1 MDAKWYALGAAAGLL
16 ALAVLSPSPF
26 NRDSLAVT
34 TPKQLVTLSPLLA
47 PAAAGDLSRPGAM
60 MPRGVPPELTAAML
74 KAPYGGIPDKS
85 VELEGD
91 TVLLTLGP
99 DTAHTMALACVDA
112 INKAGTLQV
121 HLIHA
126 TDALAMASG
135 TTRVIFTVYEPTTNV
150 SIKFVATFVENQLR
164 LVRPYSLLP
173 TPTESP
179 FDMGPASS
187 YATFAPP

>member
-16 ALAVLSPSPF
+16 AIAVLSPSGHRYTP
-26 NRDSLAVT
+26 AVT
-34 TPKQLVTLSPLLA
+34 TPKQLVTLPPLLA
-47 PAAAGDLSRPGAM
+47 TASAGELSLPGAM

-74 KAPYGGIPDKS
+74 KAPSGGMPDKS
-85 VELEGD
+85 VEIQGD

-99 DTAHTMALACVDA
+99 DTARTMALACVDA
-112 INKAGTLQV
+112 INAAGSLNV
-121 HLIHA
+121 HLIQA
-126 TDALAMASG
+126 DDALAMASG
-135 TTRVIFTVYEPTTNV
+135 ATRVIFTVHEPTKNV
-150 SIKFVATFVENQLR
+150 SLKFVATFVDNQLR